1 MRKKKFIKLLEQRL
15 LKLFKKNFL
24 NFLYIIFLGAISSYS
39 LPPYNYFI
47 INFITF
53 SLFFIFLFKKKESS
67 NEKSFF
73 KYGWCFGFGY
83 FLFSLYWV
91 VISLTFDQSF
101 KFLIPVA
108 IILLP
113 ASLALFYGLA
123 IYLFSFLYSKDVV
136 SSFFTFSILFGTIE
150 FIRGT
155 ILTGF
160 PWNLIAFSFSNS
172 TYFIQ
177 ILSIIGTYSFNLIC
191 ISLFTVPAIFVLRR
205 SRKVI
210 TVCVFFIFLSI
221 SFLIFGNVKNNHFN
235 SIEIVKAPYVI
246 KAISTNIS
254 LDRFYSKQDELKI
267 INELIELSSPQKKEP
282 TIFLWPEGIIPD
294 SYVRDIDIYK
304 DLFANNFGDND
315 IIIIG
320 LNSIESKEDK
330 NLIFNSMAVFN
341 NKLELLKKYNKVN
354 LVPFGEFT
362 PFESILRLIGLK
374 TITNNYQSF
383 SSGNSRV
390 PLNIKNS
397 EIDFS
402 FMPLICYEIIYS
414 GKLFKDKNFDY
425 IINISEDG
433 WFGNS
438 IGPEQHFS
446 HSIFR
451 SIESGK
457 YLIRSANNGISAII
471 NPIGVIEEKV
481 ESGLTG
487 HVNLSESRPTKPTLF
502 ILYGNKIFLMLI
514 LIYIFLIFSFN
525 KLIHEQLKKFFIY

>member
-1 MRKKKFIKLLEQRL
+1 M
-15 LKLFKKNFL
+15 FKKNFL
-24 NFLYIIFLGAISSYS
+24 NYLYVIFLGALSSYS

-53 SLFFIFLFKKKESS
+53 SLFFIFIFNKKKEIHT
-67 NEKSFF
+67 NKSFF
-73 KYGWCFGFGY
+73 QYGWCFGFGY
-83 FLFSLYWV
+83 FLFSLYWI

-108 IILLP
+108 VILLP
-113 ASLALFYGLA
+113 AFLAIFYGLMT
-123 IYLFSFLYSKDVV
+123 YLFSILYSKNVA
-136 SSFFTFSILFGTIE
+136 SSFFIFSILFGTIE
-150 FIRGT
+150 FIRGS

-160 PWNLIAFSFSNS
+160 PWNLISFSFSS
-172 TYFIQ
+172 SIYFIQ

-191 ISLFTVPAIFVLRR
+191 ISLFTVPAVFILRKSRKELVVCFIFIFV
-205 SRKVI
+205 
-210 TVCVFFIFLSI
+210 SI
-221 SFLIFGNVKNNHFN
+221 SFLIFGSIKSNNFN
-235 SIEIVKAPYVI
+235 SLESIKNSYTI
-246 KAISTNIS
+246 KAISPNIS

-267 INELIELSSPQKKEP
+267 INELIEMSAPTKNEP

-294 SYVRDIDIYK
+294 SYLRDMSIYK
-304 DLFANNFGDND
+304 NLFLKNFGEHDL
-315 IIIIG
+315 IIMG
-320 LNSIESKEDK
+320 LNSIEIKNGK
-330 NLIFNSMAVFN
+330 NLFFNSMAIFN
-341 NKLELLKKYNKVN
+341 NNLDLITNYNKVN

-362 PFESILRLIGLK
+362 PYESILRLVGLK

-383 SSGNSRV
+383 SSGQSRM

-397 EIDFS
+397 KIDLNLL
-402 FMPLICYEIIYS
+402 PLICYEIIYS
-414 GKLFKDKNFDY
+414 GNLSSDHNFDY

-457 YLIRSANNGISAII
+457 YIIRSANNGISAII
-471 NPIGVIEEKV
+471 NPMGIIQQEMGSGSTGYV
-481 ESGLTG
+481 ELLDSKL
-487 HVNLSESRPTKPTLF
+487 VKSTLF
-502 ILYGNKIFLMLI
+502 MLYGNKIFLILI

-525 KLIHEQLKKFFIY
+525 KLEHE